1 MISLSQ
7 VKRRER
13 NVWTWNDA
21 RPWLCMMAKTSELLV
36 IGYEQGEEL
45 SVRWEIEPVRVW
57 L

>member
-45 SVRWEIEPVRVW
+45 SVRWEIEPLRIW
-57 L
+57 